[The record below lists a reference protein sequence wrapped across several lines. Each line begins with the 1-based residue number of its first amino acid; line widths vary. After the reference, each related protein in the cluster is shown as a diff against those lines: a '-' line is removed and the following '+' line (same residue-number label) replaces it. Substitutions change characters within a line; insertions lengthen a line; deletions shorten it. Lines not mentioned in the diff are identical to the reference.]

1 MRNLLRNEVIPHD
14 WSRDELWEKRD
25 IEPHGQ
31 HTALRLCLAVV
42 DVEKIRQQLKREK
55 RDANRQHDG
64 DDRKVTMQ
72 QETKLRHHEGQVLED
87 KEQTDME
94 HDADCQRAP
103 LSCICLCSLNAQTDV
118 PPHNNGQNHQP
129 DKHRLTPGIK
139 DQTGQQQ
146 EVIAEPPRLDEWIVV
161 NQHHERQKEE
171 QEYRR

>member
-1 MRNLLRNEVIPHD
+1 MRNLIRNEIIPHD
-14 WSRDELWEKRD
+14 RPRDELRKKRD
-25 IEPHGQ
+25 IESHCQ
-31 HTALRLCLAVV
+31 HTALRLCLVVV
-42 DVEKIRQQLKREK
+42 DVEKIRQQLEREK
-55 RDANRQHDG
+55 RDANRQRDG

-72 QETKLRHHEGQVLED
+72 QETELRCHEGQVLKD

-94 HDADCQRAP
+94 YDADCQYAP
-103 LSCICLCSLNAQTDV
+103 LGYRCLYSLNAQTDV

-161 NQHHERQKEE
+161 NQHHEQQK
-171 QEYRR
+171 